1 MNWEKTTKQNID
13 DIYSIVLIFYTLFNI
28 FINRFYTIVK
38 SGINKS
44 YCGDNEYEEY
54 KECGDF
60 LSFLRSKITFYYFII
75 ILGFFIFVLNK
86 RIEYNIDTTIHSDS
100 ILVWKFTCINMI
112 FPILFSTIYK
122 PVIFYNNM
130 SLASM
135 LIGYNSNIPIWFNYM
150 NQHHPNWWNEI
161 SINTII
167 FFLFFEVLLGVI
179 LFLGLFYGIKKIL
192 KTIFY
197 QSNDYIPVGQV
208 IESNV

>member
-1 MNWEKTTKQNID
+1 
-13 DIYSIVLIFYTLFNI
+13 
-28 FINRFYTIVK
+28 
-38 SGINKS
+38 
-44 YCGDNEYEEY
+44 
-54 KECGDF
+54 
-60 LSFLRSKITFYYFII
+60 
-75 ILGFFIFVLNK
+75 
-86 RIEYNIDTTIHSDS
+86 
-100 ILVWKFTCINMI
+100 
-112 FPILFSTIYK
+112 
-122 PVIFYNNM
+122 M